1 MLDRFA
7 RFSLAISELHRYWH
21 KLAAEE
27 MAKYELNSP
36 HAIYL
41 NTLYCYPDGITAAQ
55 LGELCGKDKAD
66 VSRMVSILE
75 SKDLVHRNTAGGN
88 RYRAK
93 LMLTEKGKEAA
104 MHVRSRAILA
114 VERAGAGLSDED
126 REVFYRSLGLI
137 ATNLQSLCKE
147 GLPHQERI

>member
-7 RFSLAISELHRYWH
+7 RFSLAISNIHRYWH

-27 MAKYELNSP
+27 MEKYELNSP

-41 NTLYCYPDGITAAQ
+41 NTLYCYPDGITAAK
-55 LGELCGKDKAD
+55 LSELCGKDKAD

-75 SKDLVHRNTAGGN
+75 GKALVQRDTTAGN

-93 LMLTEKGKEAA
+93 LILTEEGKEAA
-104 MHVRSRAILA
+104 LHVRSRAVLA
-114 VERAGAGLSDED
+114 VELAGAGLSDED
-126 REVFYRSLGLI
+126 REIFYRSLELI
-137 ATNLQSLCKE
+137 TGNLQALCEE
-147 GLPHQERI
+147 GLPR

>member
-7 RFSLAISELHRYWH
+7 RFSLAISEIHRCWH

-41 NTLYCYPDGITAAQ
+41 NTLYCYPDGITAAK

-75 SKDLVHRNTAGGN
+75 NKALVRRNTTDGN

-93 LMLTEKGKEAA
+93 LVLTEEGKKAA
-104 MHVRSRAILA
+104 MHVRSRAALA
-114 VERAGAGLSDED
+114 VELAGAGLSDED
-126 REVFYRSLGLI
+126 REIFYRSLELI
-137 ATNLQSLCKE
+137 TTNLQTLCKD
-147 GLPHQERI
+147 GLPR